1 MKNNDVKKFNVGDIV
16 KINTP
21 KIVSRFGDI
30 EFVVVKEGMLR
41 DFYTVKRAD
50 GGDMS
55 ETTGAGAYMV
65 SAFHASIMELVRPA
79 DKKVEEPVKGNNV
92 FISDKII
99 ENTDLSPSDVLEI
112 NNLILDMA
120 KAYINENKTIM
131 SFTRDISSNK
141 ALAMMIFDSMVGSKK
156 RKDFDGDTISNISL
170 LEGLKADVLAK
181 EVDTVEGM
189 FLKDIEQAKWESG
202 SFFKMGGA
210 PICGCP
216 DCVTD
221 VEAIKEKT
229 KSAFEIIDELIGTYL
244 DKNNTPKKENQT
256 PRGETG
262 IIRIMDDLAYIINPT
277 DLFRRYNEKPDS
289 NIPEFKMTKIDSSG
303 RPLEKSDNNIE
314 SIFSYLNN
322 MELEIKENS
331 IAVDEIIY
339 ALEDQ
344 KLITNIVRHVT
355 VINDVEITVYSSK
368 KPYSSLLADVAS
380 EEVRRHFLKRVKL
393 AEKLVLKLLNT
404 INALKTG
411 DSVYT
416 LKDLDL
422 LSVYNNISDGEL
434 DAMLDSKTAIGRLY
448 YARPAC

>member
-21 KIVSRFGDI
+21 RIVSRFGDV
-30 EFVVVKEGMLR
+30 EFVIVKEGMLR

-55 ETTGAGAYMV
+55 EITGAGAYMV
-65 SAFHASIMELVRPA
+65 SAFHASVMELVRPA
-79 DKKVEEPVKGNNV
+79 DKKVEEPVKGNNL
-92 FISDKII
+92 FINDAII
-99 ENTDLSPSDVLEI
+99 KNNNLNPSDVLEI
-112 NNLILDMA
+112 NNMILDMA
-120 KAYINENKTIM
+120 KEYITGNNIHM
-131 SFTRDISSNK
+131 SFSKDMSSNK
-141 ALAMMIFDSMVGSKK
+141 ALALMILDSMAGFKK
-156 RKDFDGDTISNISL
+156 RKAFRNDFDGDSVNSISF
-170 LEGLKADVLAK
+170 LERFKA
-181 EVDTVEGM
+181 
-189 FLKDIEQAKWESG
+189 
-202 SFFKMGGA
+202 MGNA

-229 KSAFEIIDELIGTYL
+229 KTSFEILDE
-244 DKNNTPKKENQT
+244 
-256 PRGETG
+256 
-262 IIRIMDDLAYIINPT
+262 IINTHMP
-277 DLFRRYNEKPDS
+277 
-289 NIPEFKMTKIDSSG
+289 IFKMGKLNSEG
-303 RPLEKSDNNIE
+303 RSLEKNGNGLE

-404 INALKTG
+404 KDALKTG